1 MTKRFVEVDI
11 VMGRHIADLVRSL
24 LEANGIPT
32 ELSQESVGA
41 VTGFSVG
48 SMSEVRI
55 LVPSDRAEDAR
66 KLLEDYYAGE
76 LSE

>member
-1 MTKRFVEVDI
+1 MTEHFVEVDI

-32 ELSQESVGA
+32 ELSQESVGT
-41 VTGFSVG
+41 VTGFTVG
-48 SMSEVRI
+48 PMGDVRI
-55 LVPSDRAEDAR
+55 LVPSDRVEDAR
-66 KLLEDYYAGE
+66 KLLEEYYAGK

>member
-11 VMGRHIADLVRSL
+11 VLGRHIADLIQSL

-41 VTGFSVG
+41 VTGFTIG
-48 SMSEVRI
+48 PMGEVRI
-55 LVPSDRAEDAR
+55 LVPSDRFEDAH
-66 KLLEDYYAGE
+66 KLLEDYYAGK

>member
-1 MTKRFVEVDI
+1 MMEHFVEVDI
-11 VMGRHIADLVRSL
+11 VMGRPIADLIRSL

-41 VTGFSVG
+41 VTGFTVG
-48 SMSEVRI
+48 PMGEVRI
-55 LVPSDRAEDAR
+55 LVPSDKVEDAY
-66 KLLEDYYAGE
+66 KLIEDYYSGE

>member
-1 MTKRFVEVDI
+1 
-11 VMGRHIADLVRSL
+11 MGRHIADLIRSL

-41 VTGFSVG
+41 VTGLTVG
-48 SMSEVRI
+48 PMGEVRI
-55 LVPSDRAEDAR
+55 LVPSDRVEDAR
-66 KLLEDYYAGE
+66 QLLEDYYAGK

>member
-1 MTKRFVEVDI
+1 MTERFVEVDI
-11 VMGRHIADLVRSL
+11 VMGRHIADLIRSL

-41 VTGFSVG
+41 VTGFTVG
-48 SMSEVRI
+48 PMGEVRI
-55 LVPSDRAEDAR
+55 LVPSDKVEDAR
-66 KLLEDYYAGE
+66 KLIEDYYSGE

>member
-1 MTKRFVEVDI
+1 MEVDI
-11 VMGRHIADLVRSL
+11 VMGRHIADLIRSL

-41 VTGFSVG
+41 VTGFTVG
-48 SMSEVRI
+48 PMGEVRI
-55 LVPSDRAEDAR
+55 LVPSDKVEDAR
-66 KLLEDYYAGE
+66 KLIEDYYSGE

>member
-24 LEANGIPT
+24 LEANGVPT

-41 VTGFSVG
+41 VTGFTVG
-48 SMSEVRI
+48 PMGEVRI
-55 LVPSDRAEDAR
+55 LVPSDWAEDAH
-66 KLLEDYYAGE
+66 KLLEDYYAGK